1 MLQLFFSSKLV
12 LYRHILLKTSSRV
25 RIYNDRKGQRALV
38 CEAKGGNDLEV
49 IFAVSEHILIAELL
63 GELDHHAAEH
73 VREDID
79 DAVRENS
86 ASCLI
91 LDFSKVRYMDS
102 SGIGVV
108 LGRYRKLS
116 ASGGEVVI
124 ASCSETVK
132 NILNMAGIFSLMQY
146 ADTKEEAV
154 TYFRGKEVL

>member
-1 MLQLFFSSKLV
+1 M
-12 LYRHILLKTSSRV
+12 
-25 RIYNDRKGQRALV
+25 
-38 CEAKGGNDLEV
+38 EV

-63 GELDHHAAEH
+63 GELDHHAAEY

-79 DAVRENS
+79 DAMRENS
-86 ASCLI
+86 ASCLV

-132 NILNMAGIFSLMQY
+132 NMAGIFSLMQY
-146 ADTKEEAV
+146 VNTKEEAM
-154 TYFRGKEVL
+154 TYFRGKGVL

>member
-1 MLQLFFSSKLV
+1 M
-12 LYRHILLKTSSRV
+12 
-25 RIYNDRKGQRALV
+25 
-38 CEAKGGNDLEV
+38 CEAKGGNELEV

-63 GELDHHAAEH
+63 GELDHHAAEY

-79 DAVRENS
+79 DAMRENS
-86 ASCLI
+86 ASCLV

-116 ASGGEVVI
+116 AS
-124 ASCSETVK
+124 CSETVK

-146 ADTKEEAV
+146 VNTKEEAM

>member
-1 MLQLFFSSKLV
+1 M
-12 LYRHILLKTSSRV
+12 LYRHILLKTRT
-25 RIYNDRKGQRALV
+25 RIWIYNDKKGKRALV
-38 CEAKGGNDLEV
+38 CEAKGGNELEV

-63 GELDHHAAEH
+63 GELDHHAAEY

-79 DAVRENS
+79 DAMRENS
-86 ASCLI
+86 ASCLV

-102 SGIGVV
+102 SGIGVL

-146 ADTKEEAV
+146 VNTKEEAM

>member
-1 MLQLFFSSKLV
+1 M
-12 LYRHILLKTSSRV
+12 
-25 RIYNDRKGQRALV
+25 
-38 CEAKGGNDLEV
+38 CEAKGGNELEV

-63 GELDHHAAEH
+63 GELDHHAAEY

-79 DAVRENS
+79 DAMRENS
-86 ASCLI
+86 ASCLV

-102 SGIGVV
+102 SGVV

-146 ADTKEEAV
+146 VNTKEEAM

>member
-1 MLQLFFSSKLV
+1 M
-12 LYRHILLKTSSRV
+12 
-25 RIYNDRKGQRALV
+25 

-63 GELDHHAAEH
+63 GELDHHAAEY

-79 DAVRENS
+79 DAMRENS
-86 ASCLI
+86 ASCLV

-132 NILNMAGIFSLMQY
+132 NILNMAGDFFAYAICQY
-146 ADTKEEAV
+146 KR
-154 TYFRGKEVL
+154 RGNDLF